1 MCCVGGSG
9 LGPSTETDHYADASV
24 VERIGPRVLLKQKW
38 RSSARTAMA
47 QTHVEHCPGGYD
59 LDGTRERASGVR
71 VAALNQKMAEPMP
84 GVHRSTTAGEVPGRR
99 WHDRGGRRRRG
110 AAEFVAGRRR
120 PEKGIGESLVDW
132 SGTNSIPLA
141 RMTRTTG
148 RI

>member
-9 LGPSTETDHYADASV
+9 LGPSTETDLVQNKKRLKSPGRRFDPGICWVRKQGTHHYADASV

-84 GVHRSTTAGEVPGRR
+84 GVHRSTTAGEVPVG
-99 WHDRGGRRRRG
+99 
-110 AAEFVAGRRR
+110 
-120 PEKGIGESLVDW
+120 
-132 SGTNSIPLA
+132 
-141 RMTRTTG
+141 
-148 RI
+148 